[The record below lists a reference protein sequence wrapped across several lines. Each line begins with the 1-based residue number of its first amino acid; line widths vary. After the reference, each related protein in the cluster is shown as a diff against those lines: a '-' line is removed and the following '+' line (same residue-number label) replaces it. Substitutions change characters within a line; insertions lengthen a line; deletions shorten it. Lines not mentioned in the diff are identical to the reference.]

1 MTNAS
6 SDWTLAP
13 ASFGG
18 EACSEQGIRSRDDR
32 PVHLPDDCRRIGA
45 PRCRLERLG
54 QRFDVTRC
62 YAFPRKEPRWGQAA
76 DADDLLQATIERL
89 LEKGMP
95 ADAHV
100 SKWAYRVCK
109 NVWIDEIRSREV
121 RQRYAQATDSKEEV
135 SDSAE
140 HVAGVERQIQQVSQA
155 LDTLPDEQRLAL
167 TLVTVEGKTYAEAA
181 EILEVPVGTI
191 MSRIARARK
200 NLLEIKGLL
209 D

>member
-1 MTNAS
+1 MA
-6 SDWTLAP
+6 TLSEDQRQALL
-13 ASFGG
+13 ADLGG
-18 EACSEQGIRSRDDR
+18 
-32 PVHLPDDCRRIGA
+32 LRRF
-45 PRCRLERLG
+45 CLSL
-54 QRFDVTRC
+54 T
-62 YAFPRKEPRWGQAA
+62 GQAA

-109 NVWIDEIRSREV
+109 NVWIDEIRSRDV
-121 RQRYAQATDSKEEV
+121 RQRYVQAADSKEEI
-135 SDSAE
+135 SESAE
-140 HVAGVERQIQQVSQA
+140 HVAGIERQIQQVSKA
-155 LDTLPDEQRLAL
+155 LDTLPEEQRLAL

-181 EILEVPVGTI
+181 EILDVPVGTI

>member
-1 MTNAS
+1 MTALS
-6 SDWTLAP
+6 EDQRQALLADL
-13 ASFGG
+13 GG
-18 EACSEQGIRSRDDR
+18 
-32 PVHLPDDCRRIGA
+32 LRRF
-45 PRCRLERLG
+45 CLSL
-54 QRFDVTRC
+54 T
-62 YAFPRKEPRWGQAA
+62 GQAA
-76 DADDLLQATIERL
+76 DADDLLQATVEKL

-100 SKWAYRVCK
+100 AKWAYRVCK

-121 RQRYAQATDSKEEV
+121 RQRHAQAADYEEEI

-140 HVAGVERQIQQVSQA
+140 HVAGIELQINRVSRA
-155 LDTLPDEQRLAL
+155 LDTLPQEQRLAL